1 MAEETKSNN
10 YGGLI
15 IENPSTNTKDHNDT
29 VIIESSDNSQASDKE
44 HIDKLTYTPGEIANV
59 NNILVTV
66 PDQSTPIVIFF
77 GSQASGKTLALLRMI
92 RFFENHEHSV
102 VPERVFRPKTDMHYA
117 NMCDGLKTMAYSQYA
132 PSGTDIIS
140 FMLAKVLDKQGRPLC
155 QFLEAPGEHYF
166 DGKPDSEFPT
176 YIHHIIGLPNRKV
189 WVFFVEQDWGE
200 NQTERDLYAQKICAM
215 QNLIN
220 PGDKIVFLCN
230 KVDKHPGE
238 FRADRRPNKGV
249 FFTNIYNQYPGIFSR
264 YRNEG
269 FFSKLL
275 WGAYKFRFV
284 CFSSGVFTS
293 TADGRQVWIPGSDE
307 FYCQELWN
315 AIK

>member
-1 MAEETKSNN
+1 MAEETKSND

-15 IENPSTNTKDHNDT
+15 KEKPSTNGGD
-29 VIIESSDNSQASDKE
+29 IIDPKPFDVNNGQNVADAYVRNR
-44 HIDKLTYTPGEIANV
+44 TYEPEEIKNV

-102 VPERVFRPKTDMHYA
+102 VPERVFRPKTDAHYA
-117 NMCDGLKTMAYSQYA
+117 DMCDGLKTMAYSQYA

-140 FMLAKVLDKQGRPLC
+140 FMLAKILDKQGRPLC

-166 DGKPDSEFPT
+166 DKTNPGLEFPT

-215 QNLIN
+215 QNLIH
-220 PGDKIVFLCN
+220 PGDKIVFLSN
-230 KVDKHPGE
+230 KVDKHPGQ

-269 FFSKLL
+269 FFARLL

-284 CFSSGVFTS
+284 CFSSGVFNATV
-293 TADGRQVWIPGSDE
+293 DGKQVWIPGSDE
-307 FYCQELWN
+307 YYCQELWN